1 MITLLRRTLKSGWK
15 NFYRE
20 KSLIIANIFIL
31 VLAIS
36 TLTSLFILKEASLFL
51 ISSIEEKVDISVYF
65 KLETPEEEILK
76 VKDDV
81 AKIPEVR
88 EVKYISQEEALVSFV
103 NKHKNDPVL
112 MQSLDEVGANPF
124 SASLNIRAF
133 EASQYQAIADFL
145 NNDALSSLVEKVDYY
160 KRKSVIEKI
169 FAFVSSMSI
178 LGIALSF
185 LLIILAIAIVF
196 NTVRLAIYSSRDE
209 IKIQKLVGASNWF
222 IRGPFLVQGA
232 ICGLFAFMI
241 SLVVFSLLAWIF
253 GSKTEFLFP
262 GFNLS
267 EFFLDNL
274 WTIMLLQLVSGVGLG
289 ILSSLFAVRK
299 HLKI

>member
-1 MITLLRRTLKSGWK
+1 MITLIRRILKSGWK
-15 NFYRE
+15 NFIRE

-36 TLTSLFILKEASLFL
+36 TLTSLFILKDASQFL

-65 KLETPEEEILK
+65 KLDAPEEEILK
-76 VKDDV
+76 VKEDV
-81 AKIPEVR
+81 ARIPEVK
-88 EVKYISQEEALVSFV
+88 EVKYISQQEALTSFV
-103 NKHKNDPVL
+103 NKHKDDPIL
-112 MQSLDEVGANPF
+112 MQSLEEVGANPF

-145 NNDALSSLVEKVDYY
+145 NSSTLTNLVEKVDYY

-169 FAFVSSMSI
+169 FTFVSSMSI
-178 LGIALSF
+178 LGIALSI
-185 LLIILAIAIVF
+185 LLIAIAVAIAF
-196 NTVRLAIYSSRDE
+196 NTIRLAIYSSREE
-209 IKIQKLVGASNWF
+209 IKIQRLVGASNWF

-232 ICGLFAFMI
+232 ICGFFAFLI
-241 SLVVFSLLAWIF
+241 CLAVFSLLSWAF

-262 GFNLS
+262 GFNLQT
-267 EFFLDNL
+267 FFITNFY
-274 WTIMLLQLVSGVGLG
+274 TIALLQLASGVGLG
-289 ILSSLFAVRK
+289 VISSLFAVRK

>member
-1 MITLLRRTLKSGWK
+1 MITLIKRTFKAGWK
-15 NFYRE
+15 NFSRE
-20 KSLIIANIFIL
+20 KSLVIANIFIL

-36 TLTSLFILKEASLFL
+36 TLTSLFILKDASQFL

-65 KLETPEEEILK
+65 KLEAPEEEILK

-81 AKIPEVR
+81 AKIPEVK
-88 EVKYISQEEALVSFV
+88 EVKYVSQEEALTSFV
-103 NKHKNDPVL
+103 NKHKNDTVL

-133 EASQYQAIADFL
+133 EASQYQAIADFF
-145 NNDALSSLVEKVDYY
+145 NNSTLTDLVEKVDYY
-160 KRKSVIEKI
+160 KRKPVIEKI
-169 FAFVSSMSI
+169 FSFVSSMNMI
-178 LGIALSF
+178 GITFSL
-185 LLIILAIAIVF
+185 LLIIIAVSIAF
-196 NTVRLAIYSSRDE
+196 NTIRLAIYSSREE

-232 ICGLFAFMI
+232 ICGFFAFLI
-241 SLVVFSLLAWIF
+241 CLVLFSLLSWIF

-267 EFFLDNL
+267 TFFLANF
-274 WTIMLLQLVSGVGLG
+274 WTIVFIQLASGVGLG
-289 ILSSLFAVRK
+289 VLSSLFAVRK